1 MGHANIRN
9 LNDIFI
15 RRIYAKG
22 KASIQECIEESK
34 KRKEW
39 FKASEGEYTDDGM
52 LSLGYE
58 EVVLFHGRPWCENKH
73 RPNIEAIPENDKQE
87 KIIESFNQDG
97 LSYINENEELDEF
110 IKIQWKF
117 TKGTRAMYLNKTI
130 PAVSRF
136 EN

>member
-15 RRIYAKG
+15 KRIFAKG
-22 KASIQECIEESK
+22 KTSIQECIAVSK
-34 KRKEW
+34 QRNEY

-73 RPNIEAIPENDKQE
+73 RPNIEAIPENDKQQ

-97 LSYINENEELDEF
+97 LSYIEDLDEF
-110 IKIQWKF
+110 TKILWKF
-117 TKGTRAMYLNKTI
+117 TQGTRAMYLNKTI